1 MGIRHGH
8 ASASSDTWGTQHADH
23 IPQGR
28 WCQGNQKVAQGTG
41 PRKPKAR
48 LPGRCH
54 GEQRPP
60 RKGGQR
66 CSEPRWVEGASE
78 GQADLVLSPPPGSD
92 CRRTFRNGQRSSLGP
107 GAPRRAKGVGGD
119 SRGGVPSPALTGLPE
134 QRRVHSHPPVS
145 SLGGRPDSRDPLDPP
160 GTWPPGCSQGAGPPA
175 TEPDCEALKA
185 VTPRWR
191 ETASVG
197 TGPEHQTEKGLGD
210 VQTPGEEQ
218 DKHQQRRQKHAR
230 SLQRQEPRP

>member
-1 MGIRHGH
+1 MSGSLNEAQPILWTGGGGQRGGRCLRLGCAQETAGFLALVGIRHGH
-8 ASASSDTWGTQHADH
+8 ASASGDTWGTQHADH

-66 CSEPRWVEGASE
+66 CSEPRGVEGASE

-92 CRRTFRNGQRSSLGP
+92 CRRTF
-107 GAPRRAKGVGGD
+107 
-119 SRGGVPSPALTGLPE
+119 
-134 QRRVHSHPPVS
+134 
-145 SLGGRPDSRDPLDPP
+145 
-160 GTWPPGCSQGAGPPA
+160 
-175 TEPDCEALKA
+175 
-185 VTPRWR
+185 
-191 ETASVG
+191 
-197 TGPEHQTEKGLGD
+197 
-210 VQTPGEEQ
+210 
-218 DKHQQRRQKHAR
+218 
-230 SLQRQEPRP
+230 